1 MLPMLIAALFIVEKI
16 WKQPKYPLIDEWIK
30 KCVCVYVCISAIKKN
45 KILPP
50 ETAWMNFEGIM
61 SSEINQ
67 TDKDKSFIISL
78 ICGILKNQTKLLT
91 TEISGSQ
98 RPGQGM
104 GEWVKW
110 VKEIKRYKL
119 SVIK

>member
-1 MLPMLIAALFIVEKI
+1 MRGREFKTLRSIYPKKTKIVSQKDICLPMLIAALFIVEKI
-16 WKQPKYPLIDEWIK
+16 WKPSNLRYGNNIHPLIDEWIK

-78 ICGILKNQTKLLT
+78 ICGI
-91 TEISGSQ
+91 
-98 RPGQGM
+98 
-104 GEWVKW
+104 
-110 VKEIKRYKL
+110 
-119 SVIK
+119 